1 MNTKLLAVCLIIFAY
16 GSSHANDCFINIS
29 EGVTLEKVTCSN
41 GKVIQQKKAD
51 NHNNNYVPKK
61 QNVVIVKLPERQ
73 DTSSSEPK
81 IVRKYNLGQ
90 GSNIMKEMG
99 LTGLPWNS
107 VANEVSKVLDDLEI
121 EDQTK
126 LPVGFTW
133 CLLDNGRYTKCK

>member
-41 GKVIQQKKAD
+41 GKVVKQ
-51 NHNNNYVPKK
+51 NSNNVTKK
-61 QNVVIVKLPERQ
+61 QNVVIVKLPEEKQ
-73 DTSSSEPK
+73 DTSSSKPK

-99 LTGLPWNS
+99 LTELPWNS